1 MPTAPAD
8 AARHLARA
16 ILAQGRFHQPSVPRP
31 LHGVLRAIGQAVS
44 APVRALGDAV
54 DSVGAI
60 FPGGV
65 VVVWI
70 LLGLAAAGASAMLA
84 GRHSRRTLTRDDR
97 AATVGSVPRVERAS
111 DLVRAAEAAEREGRL
126 ADAVRLRFRAGLLRL
141 AERGTIGTARSTPT
155 VDVSR
160 ALRSPEFDALAR
172 RFDEITYG
180 GSSPVPA
187 DVEAARREWPVV
199 LGGRERT

>member
-1 MPTAPAD
+1 LTTAPAD

-65 VVVWI
+65 VAVWI

-84 GRHSRRTLTRDDR
+84 GRHSRRTLTSDDR
-97 AATVGSVPRVERAS
+97 AATAGSVPRVERAS